1 MCTEKNPLAC
11 HRFSLVA
18 RGIIEQT
25 GIDVSHVLTDA
36 SIVST
41 ELLENQMLKD
51 FNLEQDF
58 FSNRNERIDNNKHI
72 IDSIKTINKE
82 YKNKLNKLDS
92 IKDAEII
99 EVKKLDN
106 DSTVKLFY
114 RLIRE

>member
-1 MCTEKNPLAC
+1 MDDFDIIKRIVPLITALLFAMLIGGC
-11 HRFSLVA
+11 
-18 RGIIEQT
+18 INT
-25 GIDVSHVLTDA
+25 CVSY
-36 SIVST
+36 
-41 ELLENQMLKD
+41 
-51 FNLEQDF
+51 
-58 FSNRNERIDNNKHI
+58 NERIDNNEDI
-72 IDSIKTINKE
+72 IDSIKIVNKD